1 MTDTERMTLEQWI
14 SQGLEFVGYPGAWD
28 PAEYCPQG
36 HPNNGYDEDDD
47 LRRPIGTP
55 CFWCCQEYVKRI
67 VHTAR
72 PPEWLAAWKRAMAQ
86 WAEEM
91 ADPQAHLEWR
101 IGKAP
106 KRWTQDL
113 PSLLAALE
121 WLWRERAWQWDL
133 HATVQDGPGNPKE
146 WVAHVWSPHRTGF
159 QVGPPDLTAPEVLA
173 QALLQVFWEGQVA

>member
-1 MTDTERMTLEQWI
+1 MTDAERTTLEQWI
-14 SQGLEFVGYPGAWD
+14 SEGLEFVGYPGAWD

-36 HPNNGYDEDDD
+36 HPNDFGDED
-47 LRRPIGTP
+47 RRAPIGAP
-55 CFWCCQEYVKRI
+55 CGWCGAKYMLRI
-67 VHTAR
+67 VKQA
-72 PPEWLAAWKRAMAQ
+72 PDPEEWEAAKVG
-86 WAEEM
+86 WALWDVEM
-91 ADPQAHLEWR
+91 ADPQAHPEWR

-133 HATVQDGPGNPKE
+133 HATIQDGPGGSKE
-146 WVAHVWSPHRTGF
+146 WVAHVWAPHRTGF

-173 QALLQVFWEGQVA
+173 QALVQVFWEGQVA